1 MDEQILVLEQVDL
14 HGILSGE
21 GFVQAEE
28 ASFASLLQVA
38 RFVAR
43 REAEG
48 NPSLRQII
56 PYVVL
61 LEDGAVFA
69 VERLNSQSEARLHG
83 RLSVGIGGH
92 LNERNIQAGALREL
106 NEELELDSK
115 QLGPLVFRG
124 FINDLSNAVS
134 RDHLGC
140 LYTVEASGS
149 VAVRE
154 RDKMH
159 GSYQTSAFLQAN
171 RDRLENWSAIALEFL
186 LREGLLRRESE
197 D

>member
-1 MDEQILVLEQVDL
+1 MDEQILVLEQADL
-14 HGILSGE
+14 IGILSGE
-21 GFVQAEE
+21 GLVPAAEE
-28 ASFASLLQVA
+28 SFTALLQAA
-38 RFVAR
+38 RFVPR
-43 REAEG
+43 RDAEG
-48 NPSLRQII
+48 NPELRQII

-61 LEDGAVFA
+61 LQKGTVFA
-69 VERLNSQSEARLHG
+69 VERLNSQSESRLHG

-92 LNERNIQAGALREL
+92 LNESSIQAGAMREL
-106 NEELELDSK
+106 HEELDFDNG
-115 QLGPLVFRG
+115 QIGPLIFHG

-171 RDRLENWSAIALEFL
+171 RERLENWSAIALDFL
-186 LREGLLRRESE
+186 LKEGLLRRESE